1 MSSEQATLVDF
12 GLDLSQL
19 TPKPNTRP
27 TSPAERTASV
37 FASSPGGPIGGR
49 GRSGTYSLEPRTG
62 SRRDC
67 SEPTRRE
74 QRVRA
79 L

>member
-19 TPKPNTRP
+19 TE
-27 TSPAERTASV
+27 AEHEAYVACRENGV
-37 FASSPGGPIGGR
+37 GVREFARGPIGGR

-62 SRRDC
+62 SRRDRC
-67 SEPTRRE
+67 EPTRRE